1 MRKIT
6 ENALLFR
13 VKQLNEKMAIYED
26 ASMDAA
32 KQRIATRKQ
41 SEAAA
46 AAAAAANK
54 NADNS
59 GVLTDPN
66 AFFQQLE
73 PTAQQPVTNQ
83 QTQPV
88 TNQQTQQQP
97 VTNQQT
103 QQQPVTPHKHQHVS
117 YAQQELDA
125 KKASGQ
131 TTQPTQQGT
140 SAKPTTTPPGKWPT
154 TRAEIIAFQNV
165 NKDQFGKPL
174 ATDGLI
180 GAQTMQALAR
190 AGIQPPAGFQMA
202 GNKPA
207 AAAHPAAAHPAAAH
221 PAAAP
226 EDAARD
232 ARISQNQAFYNLSP
246 TDQTAITQAQ
256 GQQALKTAAS
266 QQAVAQGQANL
277 NSPDTLT
284 RNVAKA
290 ANAAIPATPPSSA
303 STAQGPL
310 GMKFQSQQQ
319 QPPSQPSSGWDQ
331 NDPDAPDLIRNRLP
345 GEPGIKE
352 SVTFGDD
359 QALARILQ
367 LVKW

>member
-1 MRKIT
+1 MIKIT

-13 VKQLNEKMAIYED
+13 VKQLTEKLAIYED

-41 SEAAA
+41 GEAAA
-46 AAAAAANK
+46 AATAAANK

-73 PTAQQPVTNQ
+73 PTAQQPVA
-83 QTQPV
+83 
-88 TNQQTQQQP
+88 NQQTQQQP
-97 VTNQQT
+97 VANQQT

-140 SAKPTTTPPGKWPT
+140 SAKPTTATPPGKWPT
-154 TRAEIIAFQNV
+154 TRDEIIAFQKV

-221 PAAAP
+221 PAAAHP
-226 EDAARD
+226 AAAHPAAAQKAAPGTAGYVNPDGTVSSGNAQTDA
-232 ARISQNQAFYNLSP
+232 NLAANAAYVNLPS
-246 TDQTAITQAQ
+246 DEQHAINMYH
-256 GQQALKTAAS
+256 GQQSQKTAAS
-266 QQAVAQGQANL
+266 QQAVAQGQSNL

-284 RNVAKA
+284 RNVAQA
-290 ANAAIPATPPSSA
+290 ANAAIPATPPSTA

-310 GMKFQSQQQ
+310 GVNFQ
-319 QPPSQPSSGWDQ
+319 GM
-331 NDPDAPDLIRNRLP
+331 R
-345 GEPGIKE
+345 E
-352 SVTFGDD
+352 SVTFGQEDS
-359 QALARILQ
+359 LARIIQ
-367 LVKW
+367 LAKW